1 MGRDQ
6 ESRRAI
12 SGRKKKKKESLLFMV
27 EAGCEA
33 RQVTGEGGWAAPVL
47 DVEACVP
54 PTATQRPAAR
64 MLPGVCVVRGSVG
77 GQGSP

>member
-12 SGRKKKKKESLLFMV
+12 SGRKRKKESLLFMV

-33 RQVTGEGGWAAPVL
+33 RQVTGEGGRAAPAL
-47 DVEACVP
+47 DVAV
-54 PTATQRPAAR
+54 
-64 MLPGVCVVRGSVG
+64 
-77 GQGSP
+77 